1 MAKFSLYF
9 DTRGKK
15 DKNIG
20 NISVRLV
27 HNRDTMYFKIATIT
41 RAQYAHVFV
50 KKSTDSQS
58 VKFRQDCNDFKSRC
72 EAIFSKM
79 KEFNKYRFRELVYDR
94 IISKENTEKFLLRD
108 LFEKYLKSKNTL
120 KLKTKYG
127 ILNACNSLEK
137 YKEDLTIWDITPEF
151 LKEFEKNH
159 TKKGMSPATI
169 SAYYRSLRGVIN
181 YFTQVER
188 IIPKEYEYPFGMGGF
203 IIQKHQT
210 PKFVISNDEIK
221 SVLQFSDFQN
231 KEQEYAR
238 DIWELLLCLNG
249 ANYGDLFRLKWT
261 NIKGKYIVFYR
272 MKTETTRKNNVKPII
287 VPLIPRIEKILNKI
301 GVKDHPYILGLCADN
316 LNEKQFTFKKDWE
329 LRKLNKNLKY
339 ISDKLNL
346 SIRLNI
352 KDSRDCYAT
361 LLYRNGRSKDQIG
374 TMMGHA
380 NSTITEHYLAGLD
393 LEKTWGINEC
403 LF

>member
-108 LFEKYLKSKNTL
+108 LFEKYLKSKNNL

-181 YFTQVER
+181 YFMKVER
-188 IIPKEYEYPFGMGGF
+188 IIPTEYEYPFGMGGF

-210 PKFVISNDEIK
+210 PKFVISNDEI
-221 SVLQFSDFQN
+221 
-231 KEQEYAR
+231 
-238 DIWELLLCLNG
+238 
-249 ANYGDLFRLKWT
+249 
-261 NIKGKYIVFYR
+261 
-272 MKTETTRKNNVKPII
+272 
-287 VPLIPRIEKILNKI
+287 
-301 GVKDHPYILGLCADN
+301 
-316 LNEKQFTFKKDWE
+316 
-329 LRKLNKNLKY
+329 
-339 ISDKLNL
+339 IS
-346 SIRLNI
+346 
-352 KDSRDCYAT
+352 A
-361 LLYRNGRSKDQIG
+361 
-374 TMMGHA
+374 
-380 NSTITEHYLAGLD
+380 
-393 LEKTWGINEC
+393 
-403 LF
+403 